1 MGRLKHRRWSHTE
14 KRVLIENYNKLTIKE
29 LESLFPERSRE
40 SINNKIK
47 RLKSIGKISDGKTK
61 DTIQR
66 AYEQRGTKPFMM
78 VDDVRFVNK

>member
-29 LESLFPERSRE
+29 LEALFPERSRE

-47 RLKSIGKISDGKTK
+47 RLKSIGKIKDGKTK
-61 DTIQR
+61 NTIQR
-66 AYEQRGTKPFMM
+66 AYEQRGKKYFVT
-78 VDDVRFVNK
+78 DDTLNE

>member
-29 LESLFPERSRE
+29 LEALFPERSRE

-47 RLKSIGKISDGKTK
+47 RLKNIGKIKDGKTK
-61 DTIQR
+61 DTIER
-66 AYEQRGTKPFMM
+66 AYEQRGIKHIT
-78 VDDVRFVNK
+78 VTTDNNSE

>member
-47 RLKSIGKISDGKTK
+47 RLKNIGKIKDGKTK
-61 DTIQR
+61 NTIKR
-66 AYEQRGTKPFMM
+66 AYNQRGEKYFSPADNS
-78 VDDVRFVNK
+78 DDLK

>member
-29 LESLFPERSRE
+29 LEALFPERSRE

-47 RLKSIGKISDGKTK
+47 RLKNIGKIKDGKTK
-61 DTIQR
+61 NTIQR
-66 AYEQRGTKPFMM
+66 AYEQRGTKHFT
-78 VDDVRFVNK
+78 VIADDSFLK

>member
-47 RLKSIGKISDGKTK
+47 RLKNIGKIKDGKTK
-61 DTIQR
+61 TTIQR
-66 AYEQRGTKPFMM
+66 AYDQRGEKYFKII
-78 VDDVRFVNK
+78 DDDSIK